1 MNNTIAIFIANYTI
15 GNSPSIINLLDLL
28 SEHYCIHLFL
38 SNVQLKNVNV
48 LKRQNIEAIDCE
60 KISDRPFSQKI
71 NKKYL
76 SCYDSY
82 ISFDPHG
89 FVLCKEL
96 FPDARPIYYSLEL
109 YMKNDHFG
117 LDYPKYIIDK
127 ERKEINTIKGLI
139 IQSKEK
145 EYLFRKDYHLSDEIP
160 SLILP
165 VTYKGLSVKER
176 SQKLREKHQIDRH
189 KRIALHL
196 GGIAEW
202 FSCIELAVTFSKLKN
217 WVLFFQGY
225 SDQKY
230 LTLLKGVLSK
240 YNITNVIISE
250 ETYDDIEDV
259 DRIIMSCDIGIA
271 WYNDVSIGFR
281 TAGKSSSK
289 IVAYLRF
296 GLPIIAKKYP
306 STVEAIKE
314 KGAGVCVDDF
324 VEIPSALSQIERN
337 YEQYSE
343 NGCREYD
350 RTYWFGNY
358 KRKIID
364 FIEMRNV
371 NNPTYHFSW
380 DKILADKNVLDFM
393 ATDELWGENQGTDN
407 TGRVVWRKYLNNR
420 IANRKE
426 KTRVLEIGF
435 GSGIDYKALD
445 EEGILDS
452 GKIEYFGTD
461 VTRKFVE
468 YAQQNLT
475 KMKAFKIDGYN
486 LPFQDDY
493 FDVVY
498 LRHVLEH
505 QTHYRFL
512 LSEIFRV
519 CRVTVFIIFFIELSD
534 NEHDIIRPGDTLNH
548 YFFNN
553 IYSRKQFYSFA
564 EQNGFTPHEIAT
576 FCKNGKT
583 DQIVVLTRKTTNNQK
598 SKSAYLPGTSS
609 NIKNDIS
616 RRCDI
621 TYDRQSA
628 VRFHRN
634 VKARPEVN
642 KWELSHFVINNL
654 VPIVGIHPFPVDEL
668 LLICSAV
675 VYFNPEIIIEWG
687 THIGCS
693 ARIFYEITKHFK
705 ISAEIHSID
714 LPLHVNHPENISEGR
729 AHLVKGLPVHLHLG
743 DGLDVARELL
753 RSKRDLFP
761 LIFVDGDHDYGSVIR
776 ELNGIRSEVEKAV
789 VLVHDTFYQVA
800 ESNYYCGPH
809 KAVREFADQ
818 NGVEVSSTILG
829 LPGMSL
835 LWWNNSSSDRSRA
848 PFNRSDIGNEIKLN
862 KNSHKKQD
870 LSILHTVEFY
880 HPQVGGAEI
889 VVKELSERLVKR
901 GHRVTV
907 ATTKLADRTF
917 AELNGVQ
924 IEEFDVRGAIA
935 RGFTGSDIA
944 RYQQFLLKHPADIMM
959 NYAAQQWATDL
970 AFDMLAST
978 SNRRV
983 SIIAPCGY
991 SALSDSKTLQM
1002 PQFADYFNNVISTY
1016 LPKYDAAVYHSGRY
1030 QDYEFAQNHGFN
1042 NSVIIPNGVCEEE
1055 FSQMP
1060 KVAFRQK
1067 YKIATKYLGLCVAN
1081 FYSGKGQDRVI
1092 ECVRQMNRTDFTM
1105 VFIGKEGGQLA
1116 NLQARATGLNI
1127 RFCTDID
1134 RQDVLAAYHEADIFL
1149 FGSEKECSPL
1159 VIVEAK
1165 ASRTP
1170 FVSTDCGNV
1179 REWKGG
1185 VVCAPEKMAV
1195 YANRILD
1202 EEVIHRSFAED
1213 GWKEWKEKLTWES
1226 VIDRYEQLYSRL
1238 YFEKFGRGRA
1248 SISSPLTAAQLQC
1261 T

>member
-48 LKRQNIEAIDCE
+48 LKRQNIEVIDCE
-60 KISDRPFSQKI
+60 KINNRPFSQNI

-96 FPDARPIYYSLEL
+96 FPDAKPIYYSLEL
-109 YMKNDHFG
+109 YMKDDHFG
-117 LDYPKYIIDK
+117 LDYPKYIMDK
-127 ERKEINTIKGLI
+127 ERKEINTIEGLI

-176 SQKLREKHQIDRH
+176 SQKLREKHQIDKH

-225 SDQKY
+225 PDQKY

-296 GLPIIAKKYP
+296 GLPIVAKKYP
-306 STVEAIKE
+306 STVEAIE
-314 KGAGVCVDDF
+314 KTGAGVCVDDF
-324 VEIPSALSQIERN
+324 IEIPNALSQIDRD
-337 YEQYSE
+337 YEGYSE
-343 NGCREYD
+343 NARREYD
-350 RTYWFGNY
+350 TTYWFGMY
-358 KRKIID
+358 RSKITE
-364 FIEMRNV
+364 FIEGP
-371 NNPTYHFSW
+371 NNQNAQYHFSW
-380 DKILADKNVLDFM
+380 DRLLENKNLEDFLASQ
-393 ATDELWGENQGTDN
+393 ELWGENQGVEN
-407 TGRVVWRKYLNNR
+407 PGRVTWRKYLK
-420 IANRKE
+420 RKISNQ
-426 KTRVLEIGF
+426 KVRLLEIGF
-435 GSGIDYKALD
+435 GAGIDYGAL
-445 EEGILDS
+445 EKEGILDAD
-452 GKIEYFGTD
+452 KVEYFGAD
-461 VTRKFVE
+461 VTQKFVE
-468 YAQQNLT
+468 YARKNLP
-475 KMKAFKIDGYN
+475 KMKPYLIDGYS
-486 LPFQDDY
+486 LPFEDKY
-493 FDVVY
+493 FDLVY
-498 LRHVLEH
+498 IRHVLEH
-505 QTHYRFL
+505 QTHYRQL
-512 LSEIFRV
+512 LSEVLRV
-519 CRVTVFIIFFIELSD
+519 SKDEVFIIFFIELSED
-534 NEHDIIRPGDTLNH
+534 ASDKISFDDTWYHNT
-548 YFFNN
+548 
-553 IYSRKQFYSFA
+553 YSRKLFYTFVQ
-564 EQNGFTPHEIAT
+564 ERGFGIQELAT
-576 FCKNGKT
+576 FRKNRKT
-583 DQIVVLTRKTTNNQK
+583 DQIVILTRKSANNQN
-598 SKSAYLPGTSS
+598 SRNVYVP
-609 NIKNDIS
+609 DIS
-616 RRCDI
+616 RKVNASIPYRRNN
-621 TYDRQSA
+621 TYNCKTA

-634 VKARPEVN
+634 IKARPEVN

-687 THIGCS
+687 THVGCS
-693 ARIFYEITKHFK
+693 ARVFYEITKHFK

-714 LPLHVNHPENISEGR
+714 LPPHVSHPENISEER

-743 DGLDVARELL
+743 DGLDVAKELL
-753 RSKRDLFP
+753 RRKRDFFP

-776 ELNGIRSEVEKAV
+776 ELNGIRSVVEKAV

-835 LWWNNSSSDRSRA
+835 LWWNNPSSDRSRA

-889 VVKELSERLVKR
+889 VVQQLSERLVKR

-917 AELNGVQ
+917 AEFNGVQ
-924 IEEFDVRGAIA
+924 IEEFDVQVGTTQ
-935 RGFTGSDIA
+935 GLTGSDIA

-970 AFDMLAST
+970 AFDTLAST
-978 SNRRV
+978 GNRRIN
-983 SIIAPCGY
+983 IIAPCGY
-991 SALSDSKTLQM
+991 SALSDSKTLQD
-1002 PQFADYFNNVISTY
+1002 PQFADYFNKVIPTY
-1016 LPKYDAAVYHSGRY
+1016 LPKYDAAVYHSERY

-1055 FSQMP
+1055 FSQPP

-1067 YKIATKYLGLCVAN
+1067 YNITTKYMGLCVAN
-1081 FYSGKGQDRVI
+1081 FYKGKGQDKII
-1092 ECVRQMNRTDFTM
+1092 ECVRQMNRPDFTI
-1105 VFIGKEGGQLA
+1105 VFIGKEGGEIGNLYKLA
-1116 NLQARATGLNI
+1116 SGLNV
-1127 RFCTDID
+1127 RFCVGIEREDT
-1134 RQDVLAAYHEADIFL
+1134 LAAYHEADIFL

-1202 EEVIHRSFAED
+1202 EEIIHRSFAED

-1238 YFEKFGRGRA
+1238 YFKKFNRGRV
-1248 SISSPLTAAQLQC
+1248 SISNPLPAVQLQG